1 MDQTARADALRLLR
15 AAKDIFLEQHGRSA
29 ELFREGADLDLVEA
43 GNRIGLGV
51 GLPRHNAA
59 VQWLGDQD
67 AIVEELTWNVVNVPA
82 YRVTVHGVELAGP

>member
-1 MDQTARADALRLLR
+1 MDQTARDDALRLLR

-29 ELFREGADLDLVEA
+29 ELFREGADLDLAEA
-43 GNRIGLGV
+43 GNRIGLGA